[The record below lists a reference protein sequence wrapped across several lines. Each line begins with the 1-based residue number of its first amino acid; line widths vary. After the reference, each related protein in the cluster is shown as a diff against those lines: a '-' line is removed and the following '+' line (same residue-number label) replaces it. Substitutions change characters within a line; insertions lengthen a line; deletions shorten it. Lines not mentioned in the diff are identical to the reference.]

1 MSLAP
6 ASELLAPVPLSAPA
20 APLEVLDDAQE
31 WEDFS
36 RPWGQNPALCE
47 SYVVVQGMHCAAC
60 ALNVEE
66 ALRQVPGVR
75 GAQVGAASQRA
86 RVLWDPA
93 QTLPSR
99 WMRAPQARGYQLL
112 PAHDA
117 FSLERRSRQTRRA
130 LWHWMVAA
138 LCMMQ
143 VMMYA
148 YPAYIA
154 SGGELSAEMERLL
167 RWASWVIALPVMV
180 FASSDFFRNAW
191 RDLRA
196 RRISMDL
203 PVALGIGI
211 TFAVSTAGT
220 FDPQGSFGREV
231 FFDSLTMFVFFLLGG
246 RLLEL
251 RLRDRTAGAL
261 EAVLNRMPQTV
272 QRRTAQ
278 GQWEQVA
285 ARRVQVGDQVRIVVG
300 EAFVADGVVEEGR
313 TTVDEALL
321 TGESSAVLRGV
332 GDAVIAGSH
341 NLGAPVTV
349 RVTQTG
355 ADTRYAQIV
364 ALMESASTSRP
375 AQVRRVDRLATPFL
389 WFVLLCALA
398 AALYWWPL
406 DPAHAVMVAVAV
418 LIVTC
423 PCALSLATPA
433 ALLAAAGALAR
444 QGTLVRQLQ
453 ALETLA
459 KADTVVFDKTG
470 TLTDG
475 HPALQAVRLREGA
488 SADQALA
495 VAAVLAQH
503 SLHPLSRAL
512 VQAARERGLWQG
524 AVSAWHCDAVQEQ
537 PGQGLGARLRGAAG
551 AAQPAQAGVV
561 QGDVRLGSARWCG
574 LSEAA
579 VDADARVHLSDAR
592 GWLASFVL
600 QELPRQ
606 GAQETVAAL
615 QRAGLAV
622 HILSGDAPARVQEWA
637 ERLGVAQA
645 QGGCTPQDKL
655 ARLRAL
661 QQQGA
666 VVVMVGDGVNDAPVL
681 SGAQVAMALGQ
692 GAAVLRT
699 SADLVLM
706 GADLRAVA
714 HALALA
720 QRTRRVITQNLWWAF
735 LYNAACVP
743 LAVLGW
749 LPAWGAGLGM
759 AASSLLVVANAQRLS
774 RVPAPLRAPGVFGTA
789 AA

>member
-1 MSLAP
+1 MPFAP
-6 ASELLAPVPLSAPA
+6 ASDLLALAPPSAPA
-20 APLEVLDDAQE
+20 TPLEVLDDAQE
-31 WEDFS
+31 WGAFS
-36 RPWGQNPALCE
+36 RPWPSHPGLYE
-47 SYVVVQGMHCAAC
+47 SHVVVLGMHCAAC
-60 ALNVEE
+60 ALNVED
-66 ALRQVPGVR
+66 ALRRMPGVR
-75 GAQVGAASQRA
+75 SAQVGAASQRA
-86 RVLWDPA
+86 RVVWDPA
-93 QTLPSR
+93 QTQPSH
-99 WMRAPQARGYQLL
+99 WMRSPQAQGYELL

-117 FSLERRSRQTRRA
+117 FSVERRSRQTRRA

-180 FASSDFFRNAW
+180 FSSSDYFRNAW
-191 RDLRA
+191 RELRA

-203 PVALGIGI
+203 PVALGLAI

-220 FDPQGSFGREV
+220 FDPQGPFGREV

-261 EAVLNRMPQTV
+261 EAVLNRLPPTV
-272 QRRTAQ
+272 QRRNAQ

-285 ARRVQVGDQVRIVVG
+285 VRRVQVGDWVRVPVG
-300 EAFVADGVVEEGR
+300 EAFATDGVIEDGS
-313 TTVDEALL
+313 TSVDEALL
-321 TGESSAVLRGV
+321 TGESTAVLRAV

-349 RVTQTG
+349 RATHVGT
-355 ADTRYAQIV
+355 DTRYAHIV

-375 AQVRRVDRLATPFL
+375 AQVRRIDRLAAPFL

-398 AALYWWPL
+398 AGAYWWPS
-406 DPAHAVMVAVAV
+406 DPGHAVMVAVAV

-433 ALLAAAGALAR
+433 ALLASAGALATK
-444 QGTLVRQLQ
+444 GTLVRQLQ

-459 KADTVVFDKTG
+459 QVDTVVFDKTG

-475 HPALQAVRLREGA
+475 HPSVQSVVVREGV
-488 SADQALA
+488 SADAALA

-512 VQAARERGLWQG
+512 VQAARERGVWEQALRDWQC
-524 AVSAWHCDAVQEQ
+524 VAVQEQ
-537 PGQGLGARLRGAAG
+537 AGHGLSAQLGHACGEGAG
-551 AAQPAQAGVV
+551 APVGVARGV
-561 QGDVRLGSARWCG
+561 LRLGSGAWCDVPAQT
-574 LSEAA
+574 LEQ
-579 VDADARVHLSDAR
+579 DARVHVRDAQ

-606 GAQETVAAL
+606 GAQETVEAL
-615 QRAGLAV
+615 QRAGLSV
-622 HILSGDAPARVQEWA
+622 RMLSGDAPARVQAWA
-637 ERLGVAQA
+637 RRLGVSQA
-645 QGGCTPQDKL
+645 QGACTPQEKL
-655 ARLRAL
+655 AHLRAW

-666 VVVMVGDGVNDAPVL
+666 VVLMVGDGVNDAPVL
-681 SGAQVAMALGQ
+681 AGAQVAMALGQ
-692 GAAVLRT
+692 GAAVLRST
-699 SADLVLM
+699 ADLVLM
-706 GADLRAVA
+706 GSDLRAVA
-714 HALALA
+714 HALEQAR
-720 QRTRRVITQNLWWAF
+720 RTQRVITQNLCWAF

-749 LPAWGAGLGM
+749 LPAWAAGLGM
-759 AASSLLVVANAQRLS
+759 AASSLAVVANAQRLS
-774 RVPAPLRAPGVFGTA
+774 SVSVQGEEVR
-789 AA
+789 

>member
-1 MSLAP
+1 MSF
-6 ASELLAPVPLSAPA
+6 APVSFVPA
-20 APLEVLDDAQE
+20 AAPLPGTATPLEVLDDAQE
-31 WEDFS
+31 WADFS
-36 RPWGQNPALCE
+36 RPWGKNPAWFE
-47 SYVVVQGMHCAAC
+47 SHVVVQGMHCAAC
-60 ALNVEE
+60 ALNIEDAVR
-66 ALRQVPGVR
+66 LIPGVR
-75 GAQVGAASQRA
+75 AVQVGAASQRA
-86 RVLWDPA
+86 RVVWDPQ

-99 WMRAPQARGYQLL
+99 WMRAPQAQGYQLL

-117 FSLERRSRQTRRA
+117 FSLERRSQQTRRA

-180 FASSDFFRNAW
+180 FASSDFFRNAL

-203 PVALGIGI
+203 PVAMGLGI

-220 FDPQGSFGREV
+220 FDPQGPFGREV
-231 FFDSLTMFVFFLLGG
+231 FFDSLTMFVFFLLSG

-251 RLRDRTAGAL
+251 RMRDRTAGAL
-261 EAVLNRMPQTV
+261 EAVLNRLPQTV
-272 QRRTAQ
+272 QRRGAQ
-278 GQWEQVA
+278 GEWEQVA
-285 ARRVQVGDQVRIVVG
+285 ARRVQVGDRLRIPIG
-300 EAFVADGVVEEGR
+300 EVFVADGVVEEGH

-332 GDAVIAGSH
+332 GDGVIAGSH

-349 RVTQTG
+349 RVSQTG
-355 ADTRYAQIV
+355 SDTRYAQIV

-375 AQVRRVDRLATPFL
+375 AQVRRIDRLATPFL
-389 WFVLLCALA
+389 WFVLLCALV
-398 AALYWWPL
+398 AALYWWPR
-406 DPAHAVMVAVAV
+406 DPAHAMMVAVAV

-444 QGTLVRQLQ
+444 NGTLVRQLH

-475 HPALQAVRLREGA
+475 HPALQSVLVRDGVG
-488 SADQALA
+488 ADQALA
-495 VAAVLAQH
+495 VAAALAQH

-524 AVSAWHCDAVQEQ
+524 AGPEWRCTEVQEQ
-537 PGQGLGARLRGAAG
+537 PGQGLSAELKRTTAASTLSG
-551 AAQPAQAGVV
+551 SGVSEGNV
-561 QGDVRLGSARWCG
+561 CLGSALWCQ
-574 LSEAA
+574 LSASA
-579 VDADARVHLSDAR
+579 VDANARVHLSDAQ

-600 QELPRQ
+600 QEQPRQ
-606 GAQETVAAL
+606 GAKETVAAL
-615 QRAGLAV
+615 QGAGLEV
-622 HILSGDAPARVQEWA
+622 HILSGDAPERVQEWA
-637 ERLGVAQA
+637 QRLGVVHA

-655 ARLRAL
+655 ERLRAL
-661 QQQGA
+661 QQRGA

-699 SADLVLM
+699 SADVVLM
-706 GADLRAVA
+706 GSDLRAVA
-714 HALALA
+714 QALGMA
-720 QRTRRVITQNLWWAF
+720 QQTRRVITQNLWWAF

-749 LPAWGAGLGM
+749 LPAWAAGLGM
-759 AASSLLVVANAQRLS
+759 AASSLLVVANALRLS
-774 RVPAPLRAPGVFGTA
+774 RPPAQA
-789 AA
+789 A